1 MSGLGLA
8 EVVGRLT
15 GLRRF
20 PVEPLAGESPDS
32 ALLRDGGLFGDRV
45 FEVCDR
51 ATGRALEA
59 TPLLLSYGARYM
71 EDLVAEELDRWTRV
85 RIPEGKEFLI
95 TDPEWLTELS
105 QRLGRPVC
113 LKPHREASVVRL
125 LARPTLRLA
134 ERTYGAALEPPRLR
148 ANLFVEITDGKPF
161 EEDRWIGQSL
171 RIGE

>member
-1 MSGLGLA
+1 
-8 EVVGRLT
+8 
-15 GLRRF
+15 
-20 PVEPLAGESPDS
+20 
-32 ALLRDGGLFGDRV
+32 
-45 FEVCDR
+45 
-51 ATGRALEA
+51 
-59 TPLLLSYGARYM
+59 M

-95 TDPEWLTELS
+95 TDPEWLSELS

-134 ERTYGAALEPPRLR
+134 ERTYGAALEPTRLR
-148 ANLFVEITDGKPF
+148 ANLFVEITDGKAF

-171 RIGE
+171 RIGEAHLEVSGGSSQAILFYPGESGDADLLKGLASVHGHLGLDLRAVAGARVRVGDPVVLVG